1 VILNLGRFP
10 ALIYLCVRTLFFN
23 FMKKIS
29 FGGYGGR
36 AVRIVGLFL
45 KDKRNE

>member
-10 ALIYLCVRTLFFN
+10 ALIYLFVRTLFFN

-36 AVRIVGLFL
+36 SGEDSRPVPER
-45 KDKRNE
+45 